1 MMKALRDMGALLG
14 RILIA
19 LIFIGGVGKFFALGK
34 VAGYMAMMGM
44 PKEFTFPLAVIA
56 ALVEVIGGLLILFGL
71 RARTAAFILF
81 LYLIPVTI
89 IFHLLPHQGIHV
101 MKNLAIMGGLLILA
115 CEGPGGLSFG
125 RG

>member
-1 MMKALRDMGALLG
+1 MKALRDLGALLG

-19 LIFIGGVGKFFALGK
+19 LIFLGGVGKIFALAK
-34 VAGYMAMMGM
+34 TAGYMAMMGM
-44 PKEFTFPLAVIA
+44 PADMALPLAFVA
-56 ALVEVIGGLLILFGL
+56 ALIEVLGALMIVFGL
-71 RARTAAFILF
+71 RARTAALVLF

-89 IFHLLPHQGIHV
+89 IFHLLPHQGIQV

-115 CEGPGGLSFG
+115 CEGPGGFSFD